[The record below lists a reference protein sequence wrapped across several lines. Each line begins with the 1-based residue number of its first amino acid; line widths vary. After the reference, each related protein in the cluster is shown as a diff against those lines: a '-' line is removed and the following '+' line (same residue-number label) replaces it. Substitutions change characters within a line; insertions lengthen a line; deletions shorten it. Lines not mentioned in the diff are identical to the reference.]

1 MAKTS
6 KRIVKQKTMK
16 STNEIGKNG
25 KSSSNPIIKRKNTQ
39 KNVTTNK
46 SFNNNKKKQCK
57 KKEKRIKT

>member
-25 KSSSNPIIKRKNTQ
+25 KCSSNPIIKRKNTQ
-39 KNVTTNK
+39 KNLTTNK
-46 SFNNNKKKQCK
+46 SRINKSKS
-57 KKEKRIKT
+57 